1 MLVLGSPP
9 VFWTLKTGRE
19 IQRRRG
25 QYLMMAMNSKTDD
38 QSTWRQVM
46 MMVVKDVLFH
56 DESKD
61 CHQ

>member
-1 MLVLGSPP
+1 
-9 VFWTLKTGRE
+9 
-19 IQRRRG
+19 
-25 QYLMMAMNSKTDD
+25 MMAMNSKADD